1 MLKLHFIKLLGVN
14 LIIRIF
20 IFIIITFIFTSCTVK
35 KVTMY
40 RTSPY
45 SVIVNSN
52 SQIDSID
59 KSQLRDLFL
68 RKNSYINKQK
78 IIPVNLL
85 ADNSARKAFES
96 SILNMDRATL
106 NTYWMS
112 QYLKDIR
119 PPLSKKSYNAVLIFV
134 LNVDGAIGYIPSNMV
149 DNRVRVINEF

>member
-1 MLKLHFIKLLGVN
+1 M
-14 LIIRIF
+14 IIRIF

-35 KVTMY
+35 KVTIY
-40 RTSPY
+40 KTSPY

-106 NTYWMS
+106 NTYWTS

>member
-1 MLKLHFIKLLGVN
+1 M
-14 LIIRIF
+14 
-20 IFIIITFIFTSCTVK
+20 
-35 KVTMY
+35 
-40 RTSPY
+40 
-45 SVIVNSN
+45 
-52 SQIDSID
+52 
-59 KSQLRDLFL
+59 RDLFL

-106 NTYWMS
+106 NTYWTS

>member
-1 MLKLHFIKLLGVN
+1 M
-14 LIIRIF
+14 IIRIF

-106 NTYWMS
+106 NTYWTS